1 MARKARTAEVDLDRL
16 CNAIRASREVLEPH
30 RVARRKATEKY
41 AGDQWTQETA
51 KVERPINFL
60 SLYLQIMYR
69 NLVSSHPKVSLSTFQ
84 KKYAATVSTLE
95 DWANPEIKRMKLVRS
110 LQRGVIDAIYGFHVM
125 KVGLC
130 TPAESE
136 KSGWEMTVGQ
146 PYARCIDLDD
156 WAWDIHARTID
167 ELSWMGHRTRVTV
180 DSLKESV
187 LYDAVRR
194 RSVEANPD
202 KQFNEP
208 GDEKI
213 SMLGRGY
220 LASNV
225 ESEAYEYCDIW
236 EIYLPMEKLILTF
249 LSEDGGTPQLT
260 DARGK
265 SVAFDERSWIGPYC
279 GPYHFLNLMPPVS
292 GNLMS
297 KGPIQDLIGM
307 DEALNGLTQ
316 KLMNQAIRQKE
327 ILAFASNSDSDADR
341 IGKSRD
347 GEIVRVDNPDKL
359 KQMGFGGPHPNNQN
373 FTLSLWEM
381 LNKLGGNVELLGG
394 LGEQSK
400 TATQDKM
407 LNANAG
413 ASMKS
418 MQQAV
423 VEHTS
428 NVVESLCWFWHHH
441 PEKVMTG
448 YREIPGLDRPIE
460 RTITPEDRQ
469 QVPYEAMEVIVD
481 PYSLNHMAPGEKLAF
496 INQVMQ
502 QTLIPLLPLLEKQG
516 IGVNMG
522 KYLEIV
528 GEFGN
533 VPELG
538 EIITNL
544 AESQGMEEG
553 GEEEGAG
560 KPASTSRTYVRNNA
574 STATGEGQVKANLQ
588 HAMGRPMGGRPSTNG
603 SYKPTGG

>member
-1 MARKARTAEVDLDRL
+1 MARKSEVDLEKL
-16 CNAIRASREVLEPH
+16 INAIIASRKTLEPH
-30 RVARRKATEKY
+30 RVARRQAVAKY

-69 NLVSSHPKVSLSTFQ
+69 NLVSSSPMVNLTTQ
-84 KKYAATVSTLE
+84 KKQYRPTVSAIE
-95 DWANPEIKRMKLVRS
+95 DWANPEIKRMKLVKQ
-110 LQRGVIDAIYGFHVM
+110 LQRGVIDAVYGFHVM

-156 WAWDIHARTID
+156 WAMDPHARTLE
-167 ELSWMGHRTRVTV
+167 ELGWMGHRVRVQV
-180 DSLKESV
+180 DSLKDSK

-194 RSVEANPD
+194 RSVESNPD

-208 GDEKI
+208 GDERV

-236 EIYLPMEKLILTF
+236 EIYLPAEKMILTF

-265 SVAFDERSWIGPYC
+265 SVAFDERPWIGPYC
-279 GPYHFLNLMPPVS
+279 GPYHFLSLMPPVS
-292 GNLMS
+292 GNLMP

-327 ILAFASNSDSDADR
+327 ILAFASNSDGDADR
-341 IGKSRD
+341 IGKASD
-347 GEIVRVDNPDKL
+347 GEIIRVDNPDKL

-428 NVVESLCWFWHHH
+428 QVIEALCWFWHHH
-441 PEKVMTG
+441 PQKVMTG
-448 YREIPGLDRPIE
+448 YREIPGLGAPIE
-460 RTITPEDRQ
+460 RTVTPEEREK
-469 QVPYEAMEVIVD
+469 VPFEAMQIVVD
-481 PYSLNHMAPGEKLAF
+481 PYSLTHQTPGERLAF
-496 INQVMQ
+496 LNNVVQE
-502 QTLIPLLPLLEKQG
+502 TLLPFMPLLKEQG
-516 IGVNMG
+516 IGFNVG
-522 KYLEIV
+522 KFLELVGDYGNAPDLSDIV
-528 GEFGN
+528 TGLPD
-533 VPELG
+533 VA
-538 EIITNL
+538 
-544 AESQGMEEG
+544 AEQA
-553 GEEEGAG
+553 EEEDGMG
-560 KPASTSRTYVRNNA
+560 KPANTNRTYNRINA
-574 STATGEGQVKANLQ
+574 STQTGEGQVRANLQ
-588 HAMGRPMGGRPSTNG
+588 HAMGQPMGGRPSTNG
-603 SYKPTGG
+603 AYKPTGG